1 MMSVSIIA
9 ANFNEGFMWL
19 ELSDGRILGI
29 PLALFP
35 ALRNASA
42 ERLADF
48 ELSPHGIHWDALDE
62 DLSLKGLLTSIPLQ
76 S

>member
-1 MMSVSIIA
+1 MNVSIIA

-29 PLALFP
+29 PLGLFP
-35 ALRNASA
+35 ALRSASA

-48 ELSPHGIHWDALDE
+48 ELSPQGIHWDALDE
-62 DLSLKGLLTSIPLQ
+62 DLSLKGLLTSTPLQ
-76 S
+76 P

>member
-1 MMSVSIIA
+1 MSVSIIA

-48 ELSPHGIHWDALDE
+48 ELSPH
-62 DLSLKGLLTSIPLQ
+62 
-76 S
+76 